1 MGCMGQPSVSKT
13 EYYKNMLFLG
23 QWYEDYLYVKLEE
36 KLKIKIDGCNTQ
48 GEQRKIGENHL
59 GWEIKFDDNYKTTG
73 NLFIEYCEKPDEDKP
88 EFRRSGVLKE
98 YDNSWLYLIGDEKTL
113 YFFAMRELA
122 NAYYYLDEDKN
133 PIHERK
139 PSKTGTSWGFLL
151 KGQEEINRYA
161 LKTLIL

>member
-36 KLKIKIDGCNTQ
+36 KLKIKIDGCNTE
-48 GEQRKIGENHL
+48 GEQRRIGENHL
-59 GWEIKFDDNYKTTG
+59 GWEIKFDDNYKKTG
-73 NLFIEYCEKPDEDKP
+73 NLFIEYCEKPDKNKP

-98 YDNSWLYLIGDEKTL
+98 YDNSWLYLIGDEKVL
-113 YFFAMRELA
+113 YFFAMRDLA
-122 NAYYYLDEDKN
+122 NAYYYLDEYKN

-139 PSKTGTSWGFLL
+139 PCKEGTSWGYLL
-151 KGQEEINRYA
+151 KGQREINRYA
-161 LKTLIL
+161 LKTLKL